1 VKKDAKTITIER
13 TFDATVED
21 LWEMWTTKE
30 GVEAW
35 WGPDGFDVTVFELD
49 VRPGG
54 GLHYSMNARGPDQIA
69 FMKKEKMPTSHAV
82 RGRFTTV
89 VPNERIA
96 FIHIARTRRRS
107 SSRPSRSF
115 TRRRTAFVSCSR
127 SRPCPTR
134 CGRSA

>member
-1 VKKDAKTITIER
+1 MTTKTTKTDAKTITIER

-21 LWEMWTTKE
+21 VWEMWTTKE

-54 GLHYSMNARGPDQIA
+54 GLHYSMNARGAEQIA
-69 FMKKEKMPTSHAV
+69 FMEKEKMPTSHVV

-89 VPNERIA
+89 VRHQRLA
-96 FIHIARTRRRS
+96 FIQIVDFVPGTAANRNPGLTARLS
-107 SSRPSRSF
+107 AARP
-115 TRRRTAFVSCSR
+115 A
-127 SRPCPTR
+127 
-134 CGRSA
+134 G